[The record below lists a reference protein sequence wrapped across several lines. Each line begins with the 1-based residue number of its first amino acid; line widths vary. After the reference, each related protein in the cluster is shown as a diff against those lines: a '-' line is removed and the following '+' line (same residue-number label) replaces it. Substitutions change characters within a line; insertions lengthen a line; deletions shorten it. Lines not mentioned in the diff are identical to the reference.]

1 MSIKMFA
8 LLGSA
13 LLASAAFAQNAP
25 SLGTVRSVEGLV
37 TETDGASVMSAEA
50 GKPIHD
56 GERFV
61 TSSSGKITL
70 QLNNGCTITLEPNQ
84 AVTID
89 EKMTCRALVA
99 AVEPVGTATGLGL
112 GRFVAAGS
120 PAAGAFA
127 VTGLVLAGY
136 VVHRAFDGKK
146 EDDKGKGKDQD
157 LSGR

>member
-1 MSIKMFA
+1 MVPLRAASTPSWVVTDWPNHGALPLETQVKLFA
-8 LLGSA
+8 VS
-13 LLASAAFAQNAP
+13 S
-25 SLGTVRSVEGLV
+25 E
-37 TETDGASVMSAEA
+37 
-50 GKPIHD
+50 
-56 GERFV
+56 
-61 TSSSGKITL
+61 SSSGRVTL
-70 QLNNGCTITLEPNQ
+70 QLNNGCTITLQPNQ